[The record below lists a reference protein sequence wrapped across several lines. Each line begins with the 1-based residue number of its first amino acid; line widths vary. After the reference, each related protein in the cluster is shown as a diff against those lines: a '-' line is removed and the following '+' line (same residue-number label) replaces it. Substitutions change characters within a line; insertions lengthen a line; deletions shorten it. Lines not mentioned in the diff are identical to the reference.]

1 MKYKGF
7 KEKDL
12 VDEIGRGVLTKTCK
26 ICGAYILDLT
36 THLKW
41 HNALDQRLRDI

>member
-1 MKYKGF
+1 ML

-26 ICGAYILDLT
+26 VCGVMILDLGI
-36 THLKW
+36 HLRW
-41 HNALDQRLRDI
+41 HNKVGL